1 MKRLFIKSISLT
13 VLMLSSLGLTA
24 CENDPKSV
32 SFTLSSIENAE
43 IHQEHQAAYLADN
56 DYSNIGSYSA
66 YAELEEFSKPIPIQ
80 LSWKVTKAKKYIV
93 NVSEKEDMSEAVSF
107 ETKQKKLEFYNAKV
121 NAKYYYTVSAVYKS
135 NTFTSEVGTFT
146 TKDTTLR
153 NIFVD
158 GVDNVRDLGGYKAK
172 NNKVVKQGMIY
183 RLGQMNE
190 DNVSDMQVLA
200 TESGLKT
207 LREQLKIKTDI
218 DLRKNVEINGTI
230 ENCGLNKSPIGD
242 DVNYQSLPM
251 YYDGQNML
259 NHSDEAK
266 KAVNLQSVKDFFNI
280 LANKDNYPVVFHCV
294 QGKDRTG
301 MLSYILGAL
310 LGESELDLYRDYL
323 FTNFS
328 TSVGSPCKPA
338 DISSRYGMTINKV
351 EGASLSEKTYKYL
364 NETLSIPAD
373 TLNSVINNLCE

>member
-1 MKRLFIKSISLT
+1 MKKLLIKSLSLT
-13 VLMLSSLGLTA
+13 TLMLSSLGLIA

-32 SFTLSSIENAE
+32 SFTLSSVKNAE

-56 DYSNIGSYSA
+56 DYSKIGTYSA
-66 YAELEEFSKPIPIQ
+66 FAELEEFSKPIPIT

-93 NVSEKEDMSEAVSF
+93 NVSEKEDMSDAVSF
-107 ETKQKKLEFYNAKV
+107 EVKQKKLDFYNAKV
-121 NAKYYYTVSAVYKS
+121 NTKYYYTVSAVYKS
-135 NTFTSEVGTFT
+135 NTFTSEVASFT
-146 TKDTTLR
+146 TKNTTLR

-158 GVDNVRDLGGYKAK
+158 GVDNVRDLGGYKALD
-172 NNKVVKQGMIY
+172 NKMVKQGMIY
-183 RLGQMNE
+183 RSAQMNK
-190 DNVSDMQVLA
+190 DKVNDMQILA
-200 TESGLKT
+200 TDSGLKT

-218 DLRKNVEINGTI
+218 DLRKNVEIDGTI
-230 ENCGLNKSPIGD
+230 ENSGLKKSPIGD

-259 NHSDEAK
+259 NHSDANK
-266 KAVNLQSVKDFFNI
+266 LAVNLQSVKDFFNI

-328 TSVGSPCKPA
+328 NSVGSPCKPG
-338 DISSRYGMTINKV
+338 DISSRYGLTIAKV
-351 EGASLSEKTYKYL
+351 EGSSLSEKTYKYL